1 MLEEININRYSDHLK
16 KYQKTLTANIWLFLN
31 CFERTKRELFEKK
44 FEINELISLY
54 ECKQEISAQ
63 AQWKDTNKTLAHG
76 KRIHF
81 ACVYK

>member
-1 MLEEININRYSDHLK
+1 M
-16 KYQKTLTANIWLFLN
+16 ANIRLLLN
-31 CFERTKRELFEKK
+31 CFERTKRELFGKK
-44 FEINELISLY
+44 FEMNELISLH
-54 ECKQEISAQ
+54 ECKQEVSAQ

>member
-1 MLEEININRYSDHLK
+1 M
-16 KYQKTLTANIWLFLN
+16 ANIWSFLN
-31 CFERTKRELFEKK
+31 GCERELFEKK
-44 FEINELISLY
+44 LEINELTSLY

-63 AQWKDTNKTLAHG
+63 AQWKDANKTLAHG